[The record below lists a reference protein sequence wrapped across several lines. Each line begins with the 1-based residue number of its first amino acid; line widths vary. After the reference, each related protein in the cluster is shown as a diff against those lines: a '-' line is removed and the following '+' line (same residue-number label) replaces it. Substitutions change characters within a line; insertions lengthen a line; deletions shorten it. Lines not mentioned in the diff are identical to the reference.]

1 MCKAKQGGKMKL
13 PRTKLKREMHQY
25 KRRNQRF
32 DARLNR
38 IKRQYERVSQSPLCD
53 DLGKQFGFVIRFS
66 GGLLGGYITSY
77 ELMHLDSEAFKRK
90 VYKRWEDVAA

>member
-1 MCKAKQGGKMKL
+1 MTL
-13 PRTKLKREMHQY
+13 PRTKLRKEMHLY

-38 IKRQYERVSQSPLCD
+38 IKRQYDRIKQSPLRD
-53 DLGKQFGFVIRFS
+53 DLGRQFGFVIHFS

-77 ELMHLDSEAFKRK
+77 ELMHLDKAGFNRHVHDRK
-90 VYKRWEDVAA
+90 DQRLAA

>member
-1 MCKAKQGGKMKL
+1 MTL
-13 PRTKLKREMHQY
+13 PRTKLRKEMHLY

-38 IKRQYERVSQSPLCD
+38 IHRHYDRVKQSPLND
-53 DLGKQFGFVIRFS
+53 ENGKQFGFVIHFS

-77 ELMHLDSEAFKRK
+77 ELMHLDKAGFNRQVHSRK
-90 VYKRWEDVAA
+90 DQRLVA